1 LLLGFFSFCRL
12 IWHALVEPIPN
23 RASDPVFSDCSE
35 IAIGQLYGRFTCC
48 ISTADSTLRVSFPP
62 GKPRSFKEQFMS
74 KSLKIVIGIVILVV
88 PLGIPAAIAFA
99 AYRRRCNKEV
109 SA

>member
-1 LLLGFFSFCRL
+1 
-12 IWHALVEPIPN
+12 
-23 RASDPVFSDCSE
+23 
-35 IAIGQLYGRFTCC
+35 
-48 ISTADSTLRVSFPP
+48 
-62 GKPRSFKEQFMS
+62 MS

-88 PLGIPAAIAFA
+88 PLDIPAAIAFA